1 MINNP
6 DTQDQAPRGRLVL
19 PAPPEEAE
27 RTYSDIQ
34 RARLQTEQFIRLQAH
49 AAPQGTAAKLMYY
62 WRKDPAYKALFIA
75 IVMVLI
81 AGIVF
86 VSLASAAFLGNS
98 NFSASSSSQIP
109 QVVAKPTGTVDLRPT
124 FPNPGNGQGGHQ
136 SSQPPLYQTP
146 ALQPTNSTAQPSPT
160 STNAGGTLSVQI
172 TNIPQQV
179 ANGQRV
185 NVSVN
190 TSEPGATVALVV
202 RYNVQPYQA
211 SAGPQATDGNGD
223 ATLSWFVLVYS
234 VGQKGA
240 QAMVYAV
247 ATDQNGQ
254 QARSQVATV
263 QISTGIGG

>member
-6 DTQDQAPRGRLVL
+6 DTEDQVPRGRLVL
-19 PAPPEEAE
+19 PAPPGETQ
-27 RTYSDIQ
+27 RMYGDIQ
-34 RARLQTEQFIRLQAH
+34 RTRLQTEQLIRRQAH
-49 AAPQGTAAKLMYY
+49 AAPQGTVAKLAYY
-62 WRKDPAYKALFIA
+62 WRKDSAYKVLFIA
-75 IVMVLI
+75 IAMVLV

-98 NFSASSSSQIP
+98 NSSSSSQNP
-109 QVVAKPTGTVDLRPT
+109 PVVARPTGAVDLRPT
-124 FPNPGNGQGGHQ
+124 FPNPGGGKGGHQ

-160 STNAGGTLSVQI
+160 SNNGGTLTVQI

-190 TSEPGATVALVV
+190 TSEPGASVALVV
-202 RYNVQPYQA
+202 RYNVQPYRA
-211 SAGPQATDGNGD
+211 SAGPQTTDGGGN
-223 ATLSWFVLVYS
+223 ATISWFVLVYS
-234 VGQKGA
+234 IGQKNV
-240 QAMVYAV
+240 QATVYAV

-254 QARSQVATV
+254 QAMSQVATV
-263 QISTGIGG
+263 QISTGIAG